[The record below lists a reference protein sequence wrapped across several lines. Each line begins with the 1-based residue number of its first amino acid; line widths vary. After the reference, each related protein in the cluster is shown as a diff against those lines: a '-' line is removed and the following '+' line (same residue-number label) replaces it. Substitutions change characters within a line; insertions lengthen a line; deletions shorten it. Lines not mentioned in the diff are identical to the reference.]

1 MAYNVLKGTVEGSV
15 DQHADQ
21 EISGIKVFKN
31 TISASVFY
39 DTDAGSPCATIKD
52 IAIKEVVGDSKNSI
66 LSLASKGKVNANYN
80 LTFDGETLNAKNITA
95 DTFVGS
101 AAGLTEIPTDKF
113 KDKISADSLEHSH
126 GLHSVRGALQVKT
139 HAGISTNEDGLA
151 ISLTRTGGLGIKDN
165 HLIIDPAKSESITTA
180 GQNLSDN
187 DLLLVSDTSRSSVVH
202 TTLSNLYE
210 GYIKNKVSHATGA
223 VNDIQLKGKS
233 GFNSTSKFSYDTDKD
248 ILNIDGRITASTLQI
263 EGELHCNGAVINNI
277 KTIKSRIYEVQPSDY
292 TLLCDTMEAPVTVLL
307 PPACNHIG
315 RILYIKKACTNK
327 YKLNSYPVVL
337 KVKEGTID
345 LTEQMMIRTN
355 YALRAVQSDGNSW
368 WVIGAKGT

>member
-1 MAYNVLKGTVEGSV
+1 
-15 DQHADQ
+15 
-21 EISGIKVFKN
+21 
-31 TISASVFY
+31 
-39 DTDAGSPCATIKD
+39 
-52 IAIKEVVGDSKNSI
+52 
-66 LSLASKGKVNANYN
+66 
-80 LTFDGETLNAKNITA
+80 
-95 DTFVGS
+95 
-101 AAGLTEIPTDKF
+101 
-113 KDKISADSLEHSH
+113 
-126 GLHSVRGALQVKT
+126 
-139 HAGISTNEDGLA
+139 
-151 ISLTRTGGLGIKDN
+151 
-165 HLIIDPAKSESITTA
+165 
-180 GQNLSDN
+180 
-187 DLLLVSDTSRSSVVH
+187 
-202 TTLSNLYE
+202 
-210 GYIKNKVSHATGA
+210 